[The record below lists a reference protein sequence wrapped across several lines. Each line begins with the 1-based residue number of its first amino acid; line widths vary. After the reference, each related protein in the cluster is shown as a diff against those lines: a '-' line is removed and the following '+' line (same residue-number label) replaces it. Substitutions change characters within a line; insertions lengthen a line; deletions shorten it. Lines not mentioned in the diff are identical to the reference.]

1 MEKTSVFTHRPYL
14 ILSALLLPVLLG
26 GCGVSTEPIDA
37 NTTGV
42 FNHYVVWPFS
52 FLIKFF
58 AGMFA
63 GNYGLSLVF
72 MTFLIRLSL
81 MPLMMKQY
89 KAQQTTREKM
99 KHIQPAMNEIKEKF
113 KDKKDPESRKEMQ
126 TQMMALYRDH
136 NFNPIAS
143 MGCLPMLIQFPI
155 MIGFYYAI
163 MRTPEIAQH
172 SFLWF
177 NLGTTDMILPFIAGA
192 VYVIQFKVS
201 MSNMPGDQQKQMAV
215 LGYITPVIMTVFSF
229 NVAAA
234 LPLYWS
240 VSGMLL
246 ICQTLLFKYIYR
258 DAGQVERASDP
269 RTTV

>member
-1 MEKTSVFTHRPYL
+1 MEKTSVFTYRPYL
-14 ILSALLLPVLLG
+14 LLPALLLLVFLG

-37 NTTGV
+37 STTGV

-72 MTFLIRLSL
+72 MTFLIRLAL

-89 KAQQTTREKM
+89 KSQQTAREKM
-99 KHIQPAMNEIKEKF
+99 THIQPAMDAIKEKY
-113 KDKKDPESRKEMQ
+113 KGKKDPETQKKMQ
-126 TQMMALYRDH
+126 TEMIALYKAH

-177 NLGTTDMILPFIAGA
+177 NLGQTDMILPFVAGA
-192 VYVIQFKVS
+192 VYLIQFKVS
-201 MSNMPGDQQKQMAV
+201 LSGMPDQQQKQMAV
-215 LGYITPVIMTVFSF
+215 LGYFTPVIMAVFSF

-246 ICQTLLFKYIYR
+246 ICQTLFFKYRYR
-258 DAGQVERASDP
+258 EAGSLKTASEP

>member
-1 MEKTSVFTHRPYL
+1 MGKTSVFTYVNKYKL
-14 ILSALLLPVLLG
+14 IFIAFGLLLLLG
-26 GCGVSTEPIDA
+26 GCGASTEPIDA
-37 NTTGV
+37 DTTGF

-58 AGMFA
+58 AAMFA

-72 MTFLIRLSL
+72 VTFLIRLAL

-89 KAQQTTREKM
+89 KTQQTTRAK
-99 KHIQPAMNEIKEKF
+99 MNEIKPAMEEIKEKY
-113 KDKKDPESRKEMQ
+113 KDKKNPENQQKLQQEML
-126 TQMMALYRDH
+126 ALYREH
-136 NFNPIAS
+136 NFNPITS

-177 NLGTTDMILPFIAGA
+177 NLGQTDMILPFIAGA
-192 VYVIQFKVS
+192 VYLIQFRVS
-201 MSNMPGDQQKQMAV
+201 LSGMDDQQQKQMAM
-215 LGYITPVIMTVFSF
+215 LGYFTPIIMAVFSF

-240 VSGMLL
+240 VSGFLL
-246 ICQTLLFKYIYR
+246 IVQTMIFKYKYKEKK
-258 DAGQVERASDP
+258 QVAET
-269 RTTV
+269 TTV

>member
-1 MEKTSVFTHRPYL
+1 MEKTSASLRKYQLLIVFG
-14 ILSALLLPVLLG
+14 LLLVTLA
-26 GCGVSTEPIDA
+26 GCGASTEPINA
-37 NTTGV
+37 ETTGV

-72 MTFLIRLSL
+72 MTFLIRLAL

-89 KAQQTTREKM
+89 KGQRTTREKM
-99 KHIQPAMNEIKEKF
+99 AHIQPAMKEIQEKY
-113 KDKKDPESRKEMQ
+113 KDRKNPENQKKLQQE
-126 TQMMALYRDH
+126 MMALYKEH
-136 NFNPIAS
+136 NFNPITS

-177 NLGTTDMILPFIAGA
+177 NLGQTDMILPFIAGG
-192 VYVIQFKVS
+192 VYLIQFRVS
-201 MSNMPGDQQKQMAV
+201 MSGMDDQQQKQMAM
-215 LGYITPVIMTVFSF
+215 LGYVTPIIMGVFSF

-240 VSGMLL
+240 VSGLLL
-246 ICQTLLFKYIYR
+246 IFQTLLFKTMYNSKKQT
-258 DAGQVERASDP
+258 AET
-269 RTTV
+269 TTV